1 MEHNIINNELEQM
14 REQIA
19 LLRRKLDKESIIN
32 EQLLR
37 RTMHD
42 KVRGITRDN
51 RTMIII
57 GTLAIPYTAIVFNYL
72 GMSLAFSIATCI
84 LLVVSILA
92 TWWGQRDLHADEL
105 LYGDVVSAGK
115 KMLRFKQMN
124 DRWLWFAIPLLLA
137 WLAWLVWEAYQQ
149 IGGTPLFNGF
159 VTGAIVGIF
168 IGGIIGGVYRSRMK
182 RRVRE
187 VLAHIEE
194 LTRE

>member
-1 MEHNIINNELEQM
+1 MEQM

-42 KVRGITRDN
+42 KVRGLRRDN
-51 RTMIII
+51 LTMIII

-72 GMSLAFSIATCI
+72 GMSLSFSIATCI

-159 VTGAIVGIF
+159 VTGAIVGI
-168 IGGIIGGVYRSRMK
+168 IGGGIIGGVYRSRMK

>member
-1 MEHNIINNELEQM
+1 MEHNIINNEMEQM

-42 KVRGITRDN
+42 KVRGLRRDN
-51 RTMIII
+51 LTMIII

-159 VTGAIVGIF
+159 VTGAIVGI
-168 IGGIIGGVYRSRMK
+168 IGGGIIGGVYRSRMK

>member
-19 LLRRKLDKESIIN
+19 LLRRKLDKETIIN

-42 KVRGITRDN
+42 KVRGLRRDN
-51 RTMIII
+51 LTMIII
-57 GTLAIPYTAIVFNYL
+57 GTLAIPYTFIAFGYL
-72 GMSLAFSIATCI
+72 GISLWFRIATALLLGVCI
-84 LLVVSILA
+84 VA
-92 TWWGQRDLHADEL
+92 TWWGQRGLHADEL
-105 LYGDVVSAGK
+105 LDGDVVSVGK
-115 KMLRFKQMN
+115 KVLRLKQMN
-124 DRWLWFAIPLLLA
+124 DRWLWYAIPMLLL
-137 WLAWLVWEAYQQ
+137 WLGWFFWEAYQQ

>member
-42 KVRGITRDN
+42 KVRGLRRDN
-51 RTMIII
+51 LTMIII

-72 GMSLAFSIATCI
+72 GMSLAFSIVTCI

>member
-1 MEHNIINNELEQM
+1 MEHNIIDNELEQM

-42 KVRGITRDN
+42 KVRGLRRDN
-51 RTMIII
+51 LTMIII

>member
-42 KVRGITRDN
+42 KVRGLRRDN
-51 RTMIII
+51 LTMIII

>member
-14 REQIA
+14 RDQIA
-19 LLRRKLDKESIIN
+19 LLRRKLDKETIIN
-32 EQLLR
+32 ERLLR
-37 RTMHD
+37 RAMHD

-51 RTMIII
+51 RAMIIL
-57 GTLAIPYTAIVFNYL
+57 GTLAIPYTFIAFGYL
-72 GMSLAFSIATCI
+72 GISLWFRIATALLLGVCI
-84 LLVVSILA
+84 VA
-92 TWWGQRDLHADEL
+92 TWWGQRGLHADEL
-105 LYGDVVSAGK
+105 LDGDVVSVGK
-115 KMLRFKQMN
+115 KVLRLKQMN

>member
-1 MEHNIINNELEQM
+1 MEYNIINNELEQM

-19 LLRRKLDKESIIN
+19 LLRRKLDKETIIS

-42 KVRGITRDN
+42 KVRGLRRDN

-72 GMSLAFSIATCI
+72 GMSLVFSIATCI
-84 LLVVSILA
+84 LLAVCILA
-92 TWWGQRDLHADEL
+92 TWWSLRDLHADEL

-124 DRWLWFAIPLLLA
+124 DRWLWFAIPMLLA

-159 VTGAIVGIF
+159 VTGAIVGVV
-168 IGGIIGGVYRSRMK
+168 IGAIGGGVYRSRMK

>member
-1 MEHNIINNELEQM
+1 MEYNIINNELEQM

-19 LLRRKLDKESIIN
+19 LLRRKLDKETIIN
-32 EQLLR
+32 ERLLR
-37 RTMHD
+37 RAMHD

-51 RTMIII
+51 RAMMIV
-57 GTLAIPYTAIVFNYL
+57 GGLATPYMAITFNYL
-72 GMSLAFSIATCI
+72 GMSLAFCIASCLIMIVSIA
-84 LLVVSILA
+84 A

-105 LYGDVVSAGK
+105 LDGDVVSVGK
-115 KMLRFKQMN
+115 KVLRLKQMN
-124 DRWLWFAIPLLLA
+124 DRWLWYAIPMLLA
-137 WLAWLVWEAYQQ
+137 WLAWLGWEAYQQ

>member
-42 KVRGITRDN
+42 KVRGLRRDN
-51 RTMIII
+51 LTMIII

-92 TWWGQRDLHADEL
+92 TWWSQRDLHADEL

>member
-19 LLRRKLDKESIIN
+19 LLRRKLDKETIIS

-37 RTMHD
+37 RIMHD

-51 RTMIII
+51 RTMIIC
-57 GTLAIPYTAIVFNYL
+57 GSLAIPYTAIVFNYL
-72 GMSLAFSIATCI
+72 GMSLSFSIATCI
-84 LLVVSILA
+84 LLAVSVLA
-92 TWWGQRDLHADEL
+92 TLWMQRDLQADEL

-124 DRWLWFAIPLLLA
+124 DSWLWYSIPLLVA
-137 WLAWLVWEAYQQ
+137 WLLWFFWEAYQQ
-149 IGGTPLFNGF
+149 IDGTPLFNGF
-159 VTGAIVGIF
+159 VIGAIVGIF

-182 RRVRE
+182 RRIRE

>member
-19 LLRRKLDKESIIN
+19 LLRRKLDKETIIN

-42 KVRGITRDN
+42 KVRGLRRDN
-51 RTMIII
+51 LTMIII

>member
-19 LLRRKLDKESIIN
+19 LLRRKLDKETIIS

-51 RTMIII
+51 RTMIIC
-57 GTLAIPYTAIVFNYL
+57 GSLAIPYTAIVFNYL
-72 GMSLAFSIATCI
+72 GMSLAFCIATCI
-84 LLVVSILA
+84 LLAVSVLA
-92 TWWGQRDLHADEL
+92 TLWMQRDLQADEL

-124 DRWLWFAIPLLLA
+124 DSWLWYSIPLLVA
-137 WLAWLVWEAYQQ
+137 WLLWFFWEAYQQ

-159 VTGAIVGIF
+159 VIGAIVGIF

-182 RRVRE
+182 RRIRE

>member
-42 KVRGITRDN
+42 KVRGLRRDN
-51 RTMIII
+51 LTMIII

-72 GMSLAFSIATCI
+72 GMSLSFSIATCI